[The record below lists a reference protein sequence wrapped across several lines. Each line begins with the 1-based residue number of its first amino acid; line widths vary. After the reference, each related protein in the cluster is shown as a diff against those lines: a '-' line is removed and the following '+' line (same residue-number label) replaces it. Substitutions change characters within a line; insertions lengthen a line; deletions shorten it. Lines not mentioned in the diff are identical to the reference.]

1 MQNDTSKPE
10 SNTASGRSAV
20 TGRHRRNSSN
30 FNLNHQKSQNQPQH
44 PPVFS
49 EPLKESKY
57 LEYLMREK
65 YHLYEDQEQQKVRRD
80 AIKRLETVA
89 NEWALALA
97 IKKGANEEEER
108 SKSQVEA
115 IVFGSY
121 MLNVHCPGTD
131 VDVILVFKQKY
142 VSQKEFLHGFVKHV
156 QGLDDFSDLL
166 SIS

>member
-1 MQNDTSKPE
+1 M
-10 SNTASGRSAV
+10 
-20 TGRHRRNSSN
+20 
-30 FNLNHQKSQNQPQH
+30 
-44 PPVFS
+44 
-49 EPLKESKY
+49 
-57 LEYLMREK
+57 
-65 YHLYEDQEQQKVRRD
+65 
-80 AIKRLETVA
+80 
-89 NEWALALA
+89 A